1 MIQRTVTTRQ
11 DDRLTC
17 AASPVLLIGLLSGA
31 LYLVVYL
38 AQRALFRNG
47 LLQSFAE
54 VTARGD
60 PASRSWLLVQCAAY
74 YGATAALLILYVR
87 LLTLC
92 RRGRLRDGWARALAL
107 LFPALFN
114 LGLLL
119 GRPYLSID
127 VFTYIAYG
135 TVGAN
140 SGGNP
145 YVQPVTAVTQVPLGA
160 QLIASGWRPNHIV
173 PTVPYGPL
181 WVQIETAVLRLTRD
195 VPTATLLLKGLVI
208 AASLGSA
215 ALIWVILGRVRPA
228 DQLLGTLI
236 YLWNPV
242 IIVEFAAEGHNDALM
257 ILCALAALLL
267 TVGARPALSLA
278 MLALGVLAKFV
289 PLILLPAQLA
299 FFWHTRHTR
308 RERARLAPPL
318 LLGLLVSLGLAALL
332 YGPLWAGAAT
342 FNGLRAQGEPHGAA
356 STVGALFLV
365 LTHSPLHAA
374 ARPLTLGLLDGIFG
388 VFVLL
393 VSWRV
398 RDAGGL
404 LSASACI
411 AAVYLLVALPV
422 YWPWYATLPIAL
434 LALSPRGALGWMAL
448 ALTVCTRLAAPLE
461 VIDNRGFLPPGVS
474 LFGTDVIA
482 IALPLLVALLLI
494 VREWREQGGRRQGGR
509 VAPSA

>member
-1 MIQRTVTTRQ
+1 MQHTVAARQ
-11 DDRLTC
+11 DDRLTR
-17 AASPVLLIGLLSGA
+17 AASPILFIGLSSGA

-47 LLQSFAE
+47 LLQSFAG

-60 PASRSWLLVQCAAY
+60 PASRAWLVAQCAAY
-74 YGATAALLILYVR
+74 YGATAALLVLYVR

-92 RRGRLRDGWARALAL
+92 GRGNLRDGWARAFAL

-114 LGLLL
+114 LGLLLL

-135 TVGAN
+135 AVGAN
-140 SGGNP
+140 PGGNP
-145 YVQPVTAVTQVPLGA
+145 YTQPVTAVAQTPLGA

-173 PTVPYGPL
+173 PMVPYGPV

-195 VPTATLLLKGLVI
+195 APMATLLLKGIVV

-236 YLWNPV
+236 YQWNPV
-242 IIVEFAAEGHNDALM
+242 IIIEFAAEGHNDALM
-257 ILCALAALLL
+257 ILCVLAALLL

-278 MLALGVLAKFV
+278 TLALGGLAKFV

-308 RERARLAPPL
+308 QERARLARPL
-318 LLGLLVSLGLAALL
+318 LLGVLVSLGLAALL

-342 FNGLRAQGEPHGAA
+342 FNGLRTQGEPHGAA
-356 STVGALFLV
+356 STVGAIFLI

-388 VFVLL
+388 IFVLL

-398 RDAGGL
+398 HDVAGL
-404 LSASACI
+404 MKASACI
-411 AAVYLLVALPV
+411 AMAYLLVALPV
-422 YWPWYATLPIAL
+422 YWPWYATMPIAL

-461 VIDNRGFLPPGVS
+461 VIDNRGFFPPGVS
-474 LFGTDVIA
+474 LFGTDAIA
-482 IALPLLVALLLI
+482 IGLPLLIALLLI
-494 VREWREQGGRRQGGR
+494 VRAWREQGGLRGGKI
-509 VAPSA
+509 VSSA